1 MSVDARIIDAIEN
14 DNHTTWQIAK
24 FVNSSQD
31 YVRRRLKKMVADGRV
46 VEEVDRAQNSYK
58 LNG

>member
-1 MSVDARIIDAIEN
+1 MNVDARIVDAIEN
-14 DNHTTWQIAK
+14 DNHTTWRIAK

-46 VEEVDRAQNSYK
+46 VEEVDRAQNNYK
-58 LNG
+58 LKE

>member
-1 MSVDARIIDAIEN
+1 MNVDARIIDAIEN

-46 VEEVDRAQNSYK
+46 VEEVDRAQNSYELK
-58 LNG
+58 E